1 MRGVKLIITVL
12 LLMLSGMGQQAVSAP
27 RSDEDVR
34 AILERLDGEIER
46 RDVYISA
53 RQRSID
59 SLRNHLRTSP
69 RDLEAWERLGR
80 AYTSF
85 DNDSA
90 INVIDHAQRLAA
102 GAGDSIAALR
112 LRLRRASLLPLAGF
126 VHEAITDY
134 NSIDTT
140 ALTRDDKILY
150 FSRGR
155 QMYSYISSYYYRFP
169 DIFDHYFRQ
178 SLDAQL
184 KLLQLL
190 DESHPEYLLNQGEYY
205 YLTGNYPMASALIT
219 QLVDSLPEEDNRY
232 ARATHILADIARHN
246 GDINDYIYQLARSA
260 ISDTRSAT
268 LEVTSLQELG
278 QMMFQQD
285 DIERAHKYLYV
296 ALRSAVECNADT
308 RMIQIAEALPLIE
321 EVHQRELQSSRRRIY
336 IAMAVMAV
344 ALIAL
349 IAALLFLRK
358 KMRQMR
364 QLQQHLQ
371 RTNRIK
377 EEYITQFLNLCSIY
391 MDKLNQLCR
400 IANRKISS
408 GQVEELYK
416 LTKSGKFIENQS
428 KEFYDVFDNAFIHI
442 YPGFVDSVNALLQPD
457 KQIVVAPGEILN
469 TDLRILAF
477 MRLGIDD
484 SARIAQILNYSINT
498 IYTYRN
504 KLKNRAINRDTFEND
519 VMHIRD

>member
-1 MRGVKLIITVL
+1 
-12 LLMLSGMGQQAVSAP
+12 MLSGMGQQAVSAP

-59 SLRNHLRTSP
+59 SLRKHLKTSP
-69 RDLEAWERLGR
+69 RDLEAWVRLGG

-102 GAGDSIAALR
+102 DIGDSISALR
-112 LRLRRASLLPLAGF
+112 LRFQRASLLPLAGF

-134 NSIDTT
+134 QSIDTA
-140 ALTRDDKILY
+140 ALSREDKILY

-169 DIFDHYFRQ
+169 EIFDSYFRQ

-184 KLLQLL
+184 KLLQQL

-205 YLTGNYPMASALIT
+205 YLTGNYPMASALIN
-219 QLVDSLPEEDNRY
+219 QLVDSLSEEDNRY

-268 LEVTSLQELG
+268 REVTSLQELG

-308 RMIQIAEALPLIE
+308 RMTQIAEALPLIE
-321 EVHQRELQSSRRRIY
+321 EVHQRELQLSRRRIY

-349 IAALLFLRK
+349 IVALLFLRK

-371 RTNRIK
+371 RTNHIK

-391 MDKLNQLCR
+391 MDKLNQLCS

-408 GQVEELYK
+408 GQVDELYK

-504 KLKNRAINRDTFEND
+504 KLKNRAINRDTFEAD
-519 VMHIRD
+519 VMHISD